1 MLDKIKD
8 VLAKQ
13 LRISKAEI
21 KDDAN
26 IMEELGADSLDVV
39 EMLMAL
45 EEQFNITIPDEDVT
59 SLKTIKDIANYLEN
73 KVSK

>member
-1 MLDKIKD
+1 MIDKIKD

-13 LRISKAEI
+13 LRVSKEEI

-59 SLKTIKDIANYLEN
+59 SFKTIKDIALYLES
-73 KVSK
+73 KVV

>member
-1 MLDKIKD
+1 MMDKIKE

-13 LRISKAEI
+13 LRIPKDDI
-21 KDDAN
+21 KDDAS

-45 EEQFNITIPDEDVT
+45 EAKFNIIIPDEDVT
-59 SLKTIKDIANYLEN
+59 SLKTVKDIALYLEQ
-73 KVSK
+73 KV

>member
-1 MLDKIKD
+1 MMDKVKD

-13 LRISKAEI
+13 LRITKAEI
-21 KDDAN
+21 NDDAN

-45 EEQFNITIPDEDVT
+45 EEKFNITIPDEDVT
-59 SLKTIKDIANYLEN
+59 SLKTVKDIALYLEN
-73 KVSK
+73 KV